1 MIHVKVDSWKL
12 EMEKKIKDNQ
22 ESHRKN
28 DVFNKKR
35 VSALIVGTHMGS
47 EKIKSEISKSAQPL
61 INGYGFG
68 NNAELLSRINGF
80 GFGNNADLLSKITE
94 KTAKIKEKLLKDCL
108 PILDYTIG
116 YPHK

>member
-1 MIHVKVDSWKL
+1 MYTT
-12 EMEKKIKDNQ
+12 
-22 ESHRKN
+22 
-28 DVFNKKR
+28 KKR
-35 VSALIVGTHMGS
+35 VCALIVGTHMGS

-94 KTAKIKEKLLKDCL
+94 NSKN
-108 PILDYTIG
+108 
-116 YPHK
+116 